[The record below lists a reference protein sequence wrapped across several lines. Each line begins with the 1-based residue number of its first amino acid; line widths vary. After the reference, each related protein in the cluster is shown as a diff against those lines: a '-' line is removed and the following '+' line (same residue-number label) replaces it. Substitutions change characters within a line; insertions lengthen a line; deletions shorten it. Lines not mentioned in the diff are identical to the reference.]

1 MADKPNA
8 QKAGALRA
16 RKDIPKTVRTPR
28 EKVTFADAASTME
41 TAPEW
46 SVENVASQMAAVQYV
61 PAVGETR
68 VVPVHTPLP
77 PRGFEAVIVSALV
90 SLAKFARRQPGTA
103 LGLAAAAGLAAG
115 LCARRI

>member
-28 EKVTFADAASTME
+28 EKVTSTDAAATME
-41 TAPEW
+41 AAPEW
-46 SVENVASQMAAVQYV
+46 SVENVPSQTAAVQYM

-68 VVPVHTPLP
+68 VSVHTQPP
-77 PRGFEAVIVSALV
+77 PRGFETAIVSALV
-90 SLAKFARRQPGTA
+90 SVAKFARRQPGTA